1 MNITV
6 PRGTD
11 DVDGAS
17 NAWLLFFI
25 LFLFH
30 RVGLHNWLFLFLFLL
45 LFYFLALRIVFFYIT
60 DLFGVFATLSL
71 ISPVFMYS
79 TSRPLRCS
87 AGGQG
92 VVFGVIGTV
101 IVVVFCGGRGS
112 LVSVN
117 VLVG

>member
-11 DVDGAS
+11 DIDGAS

-25 LFLFH
+25 LFLLH
-30 RVGLHNWLFLFLFLL
+30 RVRLHNWLFFFFLFFL
-45 LFYFLALRIVFFYIT
+45 LFSLLVLRIVFFYFT
-60 DLFGVFATLSL
+60 VLFGVLATLSL
-71 ISPVFMYS
+71 IRPMFVYS
-79 TSRPLRCS
+79 TSRCLGRW

-92 VVFGVIGTV
+92 VIET
-101 IVVVFCGGRGS
+101 IVVVLFGGRGS

-117 VLVG
+117 VLIS